1 MMPLQTQTAIGEP
14 GGVAA
19 GDEVVGLENEVAFLR
34 VPATRGSSSVSL

>member
-19 GDEVVGLENEVAFLR
+19 GDEVVGLENGGLPSR
-34 VPATRGSSSVSL
+34 TRHTRKF